1 VSPTEIQL
9 LAVLKAPA
17 VPLGEVCDRYL
28 GLGEDTAYREAALN
42 RLPFPTFRLTQSRKA
57 PVMVN
62 ISDLARHIDEQ
73 HECAKKSWANS
84 QV

>member
-1 VSPTEIQL
+1 MTQTEIQL
-9 LAVLKAPA
+9 LAILKAPA
-17 VPLGEVCDRYL
+17 VPLNEVCDRYL
-28 GLGEDTAYREAALN
+28 GLGTAHAMREAALN

-62 ISDLARHIDEQ
+62 ISDLARHIDNQ
-73 HECAKKSWANS
+73 HECAKRSWENS